1 MWRSIAQWKPDDPL
15 IEKINMRFIY
25 KIERNSRRS
34 KYYLIRK
41 FLPRQQSGTY
51 HIEDSDL
58 GIVSKLLNY
67 ADALVYCAQLNQEQL
82 EA

>member
-1 MWRSIAQWKPDDPL
+1 M
-15 IEKINMRFIY
+15 INMNVLY
-25 KIERNSRRS
+25 KIERNSRPS
-34 KYYLIRK
+34 KYFLIRQ
-41 FLPRQQSGTY
+41 FLLNQQSGTY

-67 ADALVYCAQLNQEQL
+67 ADALVYCARLNQEHL